1 MILFFSEYRFLLKEV
16 DKIDSD
22 FLEKIIFN
30 DTVEESVLENSLSIF
45 ANILKRYYNQ
55 KAGAGMEAV
64 LNIKRGIHN
73 VALAASKLNELL
85 NDKLSDGA
93 SLEDVPVVIGYM
105 KQIND
110 LANQFPN
117 TIKALN
123 VAEENLLYEQ
133 ENVAGRG
140 GVEIQSLFD
149 IGFSFEVFPGI
160 TSSISVPAYA

>member
-1 MILFFSEYRFLLKEV
+1 M
-16 DKIDSD
+16 
-22 FLEKIIFN
+22 
-30 DTVEESVLENSLSIF
+30 
-45 ANILKRYYNQ
+45 
-55 KAGAGMEAV
+55 
-64 LNIKRGIHN
+64 
-73 VALAASKLNELL
+73 L

-93 SLEDVPVVIGYM
+93 SLEDVPVVISYM

-140 GVEIQSLFD
+140 GVEI
-149 IGFSFEVFPGI
+149 
-160 TSSISVPAYA
+160 TSSMIEE